1 MSNKKKKKELT
12 FKQRK
17 AILQMANQSIKTYTE
32 VARIVG
38 VSPRTLYNWRKQ
50 EEFSEAYNKEIND
63 LKERVESSSE
73 FQIQLEALVDK
84 KNYKAT
90 SKNQVEITNVIN
102 PLIERINNLME
113 KQEDNESKLE
123 ALSKTTE
130 QLRNNLIQ
138 IKKDIEKIKTKI
150 SED

>member
-1 MSNKKKKKELT
+1 
-12 FKQRK
+12 
-17 AILQMANQSIKTYTE
+17 MANQSIKTYTE

-38 VSPRTLYNWRKQ
+38 VSPRTLYTWRKQ

-73 FQIQLEALVDK
+73 FQIQLEALGDK

-90 SKNQVEITNVIN
+90 SKNQVEITNAIN
-102 PLIERINNLME
+102 ALIERKDNLME

-123 ALSKTTE
+123 ALSKTAE
-130 QLRNNLIQ
+130 QMRNNLIQ
-138 IKKDIEKIKTKI
+138 IKNDIEKIKTKI
-150 SED
+150 SEV

>member
-1 MSNKKKKKELT
+1 
-12 FKQRK
+12 
-17 AILQMANQSIKTYTE
+17 MADQGIKSYKE

-73 FQIQLEALVDK
+73 FQIQLEALGDK

-90 SKNQVEITNVIN
+90 SKSQVEITNVIN
-102 PLIERINNLME
+102 ELIERKNNLME

>member
-1 MSNKKKKKELT
+1 
-12 FKQRK
+12 
-17 AILQMANQSIKTYTE
+17 MADQGIKSYKE

-73 FQIQLEALVDK
+73 FQIQLEALGDK

-123 ALSKTTE
+123 ALSKTAE
-130 QLRNNLIQ
+130 QMRNNLIQ